1 MNVKK
6 LVCSIISL
14 SLLVNCGIAALPV
27 SASAVDT
34 DTEIYVSPDGNDSNS
49 GSSESPFKTLERAK
63 AEVRVHN
70 SNMSGNI
77 IVNIA
82 SGVYYMD
89 NTLEF
94 TQADSGTNGFSVIYR
109 GITDENGNSPIV
121 SGGVDISDN
130 WELYDESLNIYKHE
144 NIDWSF
150 RQLYTNNDRAIRA
163 RVPNLENKET
173 GGPYFRASGGDGSYP
188 LFISTNNE
196 YAQKAGNDAEII
208 WNSSWSQFRAR
219 IESYNSSTGRVTFKA
234 PDNSF
239 AWNHHT
245 QGDTPFYLENSL
257 AYLDSEGEWY
267 LDKDTSTLYYKPREG
282 EIMNKTEIIAPKL
295 ETIIDINGTDENKT
309 ENITFDGIQFLH
321 SNWLAPDSYGYCS
334 VQGGFRYQSEGG
346 KDNSAIRGSARY
358 DAPKSMVQ
366 LRHTKNISLIN
377 SEFSFS
383 GSWGIMGYED
393 TENTFID
400 HNVFTKNAGGG
411 VTMGMAGREWDDQT
425 ENEQPRTYTDMDGQS
440 RYDTI
445 TNNYIDHV
453 ACEYQDMV
461 GIGAML
467 PQHMTIA
474 NNEIGYLPYTGI
486 NIGWNWLD
494 TDHGMTAN
502 KVYQNYIHNTCMLL
516 QDGGGIYSLGRM
528 NGDSNFYYNYITDIE
543 MSEWAPHNNL
553 MGIYFDNGSCYKK
566 AQSNVFDNTV
576 YSFQASNP
584 PNHDNIFDG
593 NFYNCPGGISSI
605 GSSAS
610 IDNRPFT
617 SDSVPEAAQRIID
630 HAGIDKEPLENPSSR
645 VNLAFGKPVF
655 SSENDDISPASN
667 ATDGNPSTLWE
678 QNIVNRPDSSKA
690 ITSLTIDL
698 ENEYSIDE
706 IMISFQYGN
715 RSRYKI
721 EYSSDGNSWDTY
733 VDKLYESPSSSSSVY
748 ETKSNV
754 RGRYVKLTMNTE
766 GWGAGVYE
774 IYIYSNSDNVPASA
788 NITPDS
794 VSYDKNPVWKQA
806 IQLTSLEN
814 GSSLTS
820 LRNSDYT
827 LIADKDYEKHW
838 NSITLNTSYL
848 DTLTEGI
855 NIIQA
860 DFDHSQPK
868 NITINVSENDEI
880 TNIALGKPVYASSYN
895 TDENRYASYLVDGDS
910 STRWA
915 QQQGTAGQTSTIDL
929 DLEGIYNIT
938 KTSIDFELD
947 SAGYNY
953 KIEYSIDGN
962 NYQTFVDKLSQST
975 ETRKVIDSGNINARY
990 LKFTVNNNE
999 WGASIWEI
1007 QVKGAPVNNW
1017 SILSAIFKSGTNVAG
1032 GEGNLTV
1039 KITEHN
1045 NVEDANVYC
1054 AIYNSDGV
1062 LQSTALS
1069 SAPEFSDSET
1079 DRVVCKVKMP
1089 EEKGTYLLK
1098 VFSWTSTQTPVSNV
1112 YSKSITVK

>member
-188 LFISTNNE
+188 LFIGTNNE

-425 ENEQPRTYTDMDGQS
+425 ENEQPRTYTDTDGQS

-566 AQSNVFDNTV
+566 
-576 YSFQASNP
+576 
-584 PNHDNIFDG
+584 
-593 NFYNCPGGISSI
+593 SSI
-605 GSSAS
+605 KC
-610 IDNRPFT
+610 I
-617 SDSVPEAAQRIID
+617 
-630 HAGIDKEPLENPSSR
+630 
-645 VNLAFGKPVF
+645 
-655 SSENDDISPASN
+655 
-667 ATDGNPSTLWE
+667 
-678 QNIVNRPDSSKA
+678 
-690 ITSLTIDL
+690 
-698 ENEYSIDE
+698 
-706 IMISFQYGN
+706 
-715 RSRYKI
+715 
-721 EYSSDGNSWDTY
+721 
-733 VDKLYESPSSSSSVY
+733 
-748 ETKSNV
+748 
-754 RGRYVKLTMNTE
+754 
-766 GWGAGVYE
+766 
-774 IYIYSNSDNVPASA
+774 
-788 NITPDS
+788 
-794 VSYDKNPVWKQA
+794 
-806 IQLTSLEN
+806 
-814 GSSLTS
+814 
-820 LRNSDYT
+820 
-827 LIADKDYEKHW
+827 
-838 NSITLNTSYL
+838 
-848 DTLTEGI
+848 
-855 NIIQA
+855 
-860 DFDHSQPK
+860 
-868 NITINVSENDEI
+868 
-880 TNIALGKPVYASSYN
+880 
-895 TDENRYASYLVDGDS
+895 
-910 STRWA
+910 
-915 QQQGTAGQTSTIDL
+915 
-929 DLEGIYNIT
+929 
-938 KTSIDFELD
+938 
-947 SAGYNY
+947 
-953 KIEYSIDGN
+953 
-962 NYQTFVDKLSQST
+962 
-975 ETRKVIDSGNINARY
+975 
-990 LKFTVNNNE
+990 
-999 WGASIWEI
+999 
-1007 QVKGAPVNNW
+1007 
-1017 SILSAIFKSGTNVAG
+1017 
-1032 GEGNLTV
+1032 
-1039 KITEHN
+1039 
-1045 NVEDANVYC
+1045 
-1054 AIYNSDGV
+1054 
-1062 LQSTALS
+1062 
-1069 SAPEFSDSET
+1069 
-1079 DRVVCKVKMP
+1079 
-1089 EEKGTYLLK
+1089 
-1098 VFSWTSTQTPVSNV
+1098 
-1112 YSKSITVK
+1112 